1 MLLQMC
7 SWVPECFPTVSMVG
21 GDEIMSM
28 LGHTLQWLLDIS
40 DSKGGT
46 EKSMGGKYIESFS
59 IAS

>member
-1 MLLQMC
+1 MLVSSL
-7 SWVPECFPTVSMVG
+7 STVSMVG